1 MSAITFPNSPS
12 PGEQHTIN
20 GITYTFTDGT
30 WVAVGQSN
38 FYTLPTGSPTVLG
51 GVKGGGTGITIAND
65 GVISFS
71 GTTFGT
77 SDVDTHLNQSN
88 PTSGY
93 VLSWNGSD
101 YAWVDNAGYSNT
113 DVDTHLNQSNPTGG
127 YVLSWSGTDYAW
139 VEQSSGTTI
148 NNNAAERIVTGSATA
163 GELNADSNLTLAAN
177 GTLTLNGSFVV
188 DQVNLNGDVVQLNGG
203 TGDLKVRGNGTGGA
217 HHLTLDDHVAV
228 AGDITIKY
236 GLKDKDSELGTN
248 GQVLISTGTQVDWV
262 DASTL
267 STSSAI
273 PAFQSSWRIPL

>member
-12 PGEQHTIN
+12 ADDQHTVN

-38 FYTLPTGSPTVLG
+38 FYTLPTAAPTTLG

-71 GTTFGT
+71 GSTFGT

-93 VLSWNGSD
+93 VLSWNG
-101 YAWVDNAGYSNT
+101 
-113 DVDTHLNQSNPTGG
+113 
-127 YVLSWSGTDYAW
+127 TDYAW
-139 VEQSSGTTI
+139 VAQSSGTTI

-163 GELNADSNLTLAAN
+163 GELNADSNLTLANN
-177 GTLTLNGSFVV
+177 GTLTLSGQLIV
-188 DQVNLNGDVVQLNGG
+188 DNVNINNEVVQLNGG
-203 TGDLKVRGNGTGGA
+203 SSDLKVKGDGTGGTY
-217 HHLTLDDHVAV
+217 HLTLDDHVTCG
-228 AGDITIKY
+228 GDITIKY
-236 GLKDKDSELGTN
+236 GLKDKDSQLGTN
-248 GQVLISTGTQVDWV
+248 GQVLTSTGTQVDWV

-273 PAFQSSWRIPL
+273 PAFQASWRIPL